1 MVLNDLSYL
10 IGNIS
15 WVCSSKR
22 VILVTIAFIHS
33 VSNAKA
39 FIFSIFSGYGTTAN
53 RLISVGT
60 NEIRLSIIKSI
71 IPTSVVWQF
80 CHITIKLAMKGLL
93 TNANRLTRVSMNEIR
108 LFVFKSIKLPLLDNF
123 VTCQT
128 SNKIT
133 ITNIIRLTCVGTN
146 EIRLPK
152 FQCVKVWKEWTATY
166 LRQPRSCC
174 DSLCTVL

>member
-1 MVLNDLSYL
+1 
-10 IGNIS
+10 
-15 WVCSSKR
+15 
-22 VILVTIAFIHS
+22 
-33 VSNAKA
+33 
-39 FIFSIFSGYGTTAN
+39 
-53 RLISVGT
+53 
-60 NEIRLSIIKSI
+60 
-71 IPTSVVWQF
+71 
-80 CHITIKLAMKGLL
+80 MKGLL

-152 FQCVKVWKEWTATY
+152 FQCVKV
-166 LRQPRSCC
+166 
-174 DSLCTVL
+174 